1 MNGLRPPPLLG
12 SLSARLLV
20 LTVFFVMLAEVLIYA
35 PSIARFR
42 VGYLQERVSASHL
55 ATLALEASSDHK
67 IPAALERE
75 LLDHAGAYGITL
87 YKAGQGGELMLSHD
101 MPPAVDA
108 RVTLGQGGFFAL
120 IGEAFMTLARSGP
133 YILRV
138 MGPSPRDPT
147 VMVEVTLDEAPM
159 RRAMVEFSERI
170 LALSLVISAIT
181 AALVYVSLQWL
192 LVLPM
197 RRMTENMTAFRENP
211 EDPGRV
217 ISPSARTDE
226 IGVAQ
231 RVLAGMEEGLRGA
244 LRERARLAALGSG
257 VARINHDLRNILATA
272 RLVSDRIATL
282 ADPTVKRLAPT
293 LVAALDRAVELC
305 ARTVD
310 FARADAPPRVT
321 RLALAPLVAEAGAAV
336 AGLQAEGW
344 VNEVPADIEIDADRG
359 QLFRVFAN
367 LAANAFEAGAARVV
381 VRARRADGAIVLE
394 VADDGPGIAAEAL
407 DTLFQPFGRSSRAGG
422 TGLGLAIAREIVRAH
437 GGDLELAATG
447 PGGTTFRVRLGAAL
461 RAAAE

>member
-1 MNGLRPPPLLG
+1 
-12 SLSARLLV
+12 V
-20 LTVFFVMLAEVLIYA
+20 T
-35 PSIARFR
+35 
-42 VGYLQERVSASHL
+42 YLQERVSASHL
-55 ATLALEASSDHK
+55 ATLALEAAPDHK
-67 IPAALERE
+67 ISAALERE
-75 LLDHAGAYGITL
+75 LLDHAGAFGITL
-87 YKAGQGGELMLSHD
+87 YKPGQGGELMLSHD

-108 RVTLGQGGFFAL
+108 RISLEKGGFFGL
-120 IGEAFMTLARSGP
+120 IGEAFAALTRRGP
-133 YILRV
+133 YILKV
-138 MGPSPRDPT
+138 MGPSPRDPG
-147 VMVEVTLDEAPM
+147 VLVEVTLDEAPM
-159 RRAMVEFSERI
+159 RRAMVEYSERI
-170 LALSLVISAIT
+170 LVLSLVISAIT
-181 AALVYVSLQWL
+181 AALVYLSLQWL

-217 ISPSARTDE
+217 INPSARTDE

-244 LRERARLAALGSG
+244 LRERARLAALGAG

-272 RLVSDRIATL
+272 RLVSDRIAML

-310 FARADAPPRVT
+310 FARADASPRLT
-321 RLALAPLVAEAGAAV
+321 RFALAPLVSEAGAAV

-344 VNEVPADIEIDADRG
+344 RNDVPSDLEVEADRD
-359 QLFRVFAN
+359 QLFRALSN
-367 LAANAFEAGAARVV
+367 LGANAFEAGAASVV
-381 VRARRADGAIVLE
+381 VRARREDGTLVMEI
-394 VADDGPGIAAEAL
+394 ADDGPGIAPAAL

-437 GGDLELAATG
+437 GGELELAGTG
-447 PGGTTFRVRLGAAL
+447 PGGTTFR
-461 RAAAE
+461 